1 MEQNLNTET
10 ELENQ
15 QQQMQQPEGTGN
27 AINFAT
33 IFTAVVLNWKWF
45 VLSIVICL
53 GLAAVY
59 LRYATPIYQVS
70 AKLLIKDNDQNSPN
84 SANKNAML
92 NSATLGL
99 ISNSNGFDNEM
110 EILTSHSLALQVVKD
125 MKIYVDY
132 YFVGK
137 VKDELLYRQQP
148 INVDMDEA
156 HLNKLNMPVQLK
168 ITRED
173 NNYKISGTCYVPV
186 DKLASKGPFKFE
198 RTVQSIPSTIYTR
211 VGAIQLTQSPYA
223 VMKDGESIKVFIY
236 SPQMAA
242 NKYVEE
248 LSATQTSKTTTI
260 AQLTLND
267 EDPQRA
273 LDYVQRLSVCY
284 NQQANV
290 DKNEIARR
298 TEQFINGRLE
308 KINAELGNTEGQLES
323 YKRRNNVVELKTN
336 ATGAYTNAT
345 EYQQKLS
352 EANTQV
358 ALISEMQIYMN
369 NPKNHFQPLPSNVGL
384 DDQASTALISNYN
397 ELLQKRSLLLQSASE
412 NSPSVIP
419 LTSQISEMERAI
431 RRALV
436 QARKNLEIQRNALAV
451 EYGKYQG
458 QVGETPEQERMLTQ
472 IGRQQEVKSGL
483 YLMLLQ
489 KREENSIS
497 LAATA
502 DKGKLIDGPSLGKK
516 VSPKSSIILLVALML
531 ALAIPSLILF
541 LLEFF
546 RYKIEGHEDV
556 AKLTTLPIIADIA
569 VSSETAK
576 TKGEIV
582 VHENMNN
589 QMEEIFRSMRTNIQF
604 MLEKDEKV
612 IMFTSSTSGEGKTF
626 VASNLAM
633 SFALLGKR
641 VLLVGLDIRK
651 PRLANLFEIDDLVHG
666 ITNLL
671 VKESPTWE
679 DVEKQL
685 LPSGV
690 NKNLTLLM
698 AGPTPPNPAELV
710 TRKSLGI
717 TFDLLR
723 QHFDYIIVDT
733 APVGLVTDTLQ
744 IAKVCDTTVY
754 VCRADYT
761 PKESFEM
768 INGLA
773 FSKKM
778 PKMSIVVNGI
788 DMSKK
793 KNGYYYGYGKYGKY
807 GRYARNL
814 RSSTYGSYGS
824 YGHYGHYGSYG
835 SYGHYG
841 HYGSYG
847 SYGNYGN
854 YGSYGD
860 YKDSHYSNEKDDSI
874 KQ

>member
-173 NNYKISGTCYVPV
+173 NSYKISGTCYVPV

-211 VGAIQLTQSPYA
+211 VGVIQLTQSPYA

-582 VHENMNN
+582 VHENKNN

-710 TRKSLGI
+710 TRKSLDI
-717 TFDLLR
+717 TFDCLR

-761 PKESFEM
+761 PKENFEM

-824 YGHYGHYGSYG
+824 YG